1 MLRSGVAG
9 KAKGLWY
16 SGGMLAPRPVHFF
29 LCLIACL
36 IALGIAACASTSG
49 QGEQTSV
56 SGAPPRPKTV
66 LVNDFVVS
74 PDVTVVD
81 RDFTARLESKLG
93 NPANDVIK
101 ALAAKRVNDEV
112 VATIIVILH
121 YEAGL
126 NTQPS
131 SDVEIGPKDGSLV
144 ITGQLHA
151 VDQGNRLQRNPVAFG
166 TGGVAVADITVS
178 QVSEGTKKQL
188 LTFTAQTQSGRQS
201 GAAIT
206 GPAAAA
212 RKAEITAV
220 LTNKSSPD
228 VDLSPNLEAQAR
240 GLGRAV
246 ADKIVAYAVQQGWV
260 NKADLPEPPADA
272 KPVEKKSTEKKSRK
286 LPVAIAKEGGSL
298 LPSNTIPCEAFTKN
312 ERGNWYVKGP
322 VTFDLGSAVNKT
334 LQNLEIPPKFFTIGG
349 VDLYEAV
356 QKKCGTN
363 QRP

>member
-1 MLRSGVAG
+1 
-9 KAKGLWY
+9 
-16 SGGMLAPRPVHFF
+16 MLAPRPVHFF

-151 VDQGNRLQRNPVAFG
+151 VDQGNRPQRNPVAFG

-201 GAAIT
+201 GATSIWLMPWT
-206 GPAAAA
+206 RP
-212 RKAEITAV
+212 
-220 LTNKSSPD
+220 PD
-228 VDLSPNLEAQAR
+228 
-240 GLGRAV
+240 G
-246 ADKIVAYAVQQGWV
+246 
-260 NKADLPEPPADA
+260 
-272 KPVEKKSTEKKSRK
+272 STRVWE
-286 LPVAIAKEGGSL
+286 
-298 LPSNTIPCEAFTKN
+298 
-312 ERGNWYVKGP
+312 P
-322 VTFDLGSAVNKT
+322 VTSTRL
-334 LQNLEIPPKFFTIGG
+334 PPQGFRVAPGPG
-349 VDLYEAV
+349 PGPGERRGQAH
-356 QKKCGTN
+356 
-363 QRP
+363 RR

>member
-1 MLRSGVAG
+1 MF
-9 KAKGLWY
+9 
-16 SGGMLAPRPVHFF
+16 APRPAHLFT
-29 LCLIACL
+29 CLIACL
-36 IALGIAACASTSG
+36 IALAIPGCASTSV
-49 QGEQTSV
+49 QVVQTSIG
-56 SGAPPRPKTV
+56 GAPPRPKTV
-66 LVNDFVVS
+66 LVNDFVFS
-74 PDVTVVD
+74 SDVTVVD

-121 YEAGL
+121 YDAGL
-126 NTQPS
+126 NAQPS
-131 SDVEIGPKDGSLV
+131 SDVEIGPKDGTLV

-151 VDQGNRLQRNPVAFG
+151 VDQVNRPQRNAVAFG

-220 LTNKSSPD
+220 LTSKNSPD

-240 GLGRAV
+240 GLSRAV

-260 NKADLPEPPADA
+260 NKADLPEPPAAA
-272 KPVEKKSTEKKSRK
+272 KPVEKKPKK
-286 LPVAIAKEGGSL
+286 LPVAIAKQGGSP

-322 VTFDLGSAVNKT
+322 VTFDLGSAENKT
-334 LQNLEIPPKFFTIGG
+334 LQNLEITPKFFTIGG

-356 QKKCGTN
+356 QKKCGSN

>member
-1 MLRSGVAG
+1 MF
-9 KAKGLWY
+9 
-16 SGGMLAPRPVHFF
+16 APRPAHLFT
-29 LCLIACL
+29 CLIACL
-36 IALGIAACASTSG
+36 IALAIPGCASTSV
-49 QGEQTSV
+49 QVVQTSIG
-56 SGAPPRPKTV
+56 GAPPRPKTV
-66 LVNDFVVS
+66 LVNDFVFS
-74 PDVTVVD
+74 SDVTVVD

-151 VDQGNRLQRNPVAFG
+151 VDQGNRPQRNPVAFG

-220 LTNKSSPD
+220 LTSKSSPD

-272 KPVEKKSTEKKSRK
+272 KPVEKKSTEKKSKK
-286 LPVAIAKEGGSL
+286 LPVAIAKEGSL
-298 LPSNTIPCEAFTKN
+298 FPSNTIPCEAFTKN

-363 QRP
+363 QRPLASTASSN